1 MGWGG
6 NRYDLKGVLYSPHLS
21 NTYSVI
27 FPTLS
32 NSNTNYLELAH
43 TTEVKG
49 SVLQDYLFFFGCT
62 HGMQKFMG
70 QGSNCSDN
78 AKFLTCWATRE
89 VHGCLLDSPVTS
101 PGYLNLCLADQ
112 GFPCP
117 FPWV

>member
-49 SVLQDYLFFFGCT
+49 SVLQDYLFFLVALMAC
-62 HGMQKFMG
+62 K
-70 QGSNCSDN
+70 SS
-78 AKFLTCWATRE
+78 WARDRTA
-89 VHGCLLDSPVTS
+89 VTT
-101 PGYLNLCLADQ
+101 LN
-112 GFPCP
+112 F
-117 FPWV
+117 

>member
-49 SVLQDYLFFFGCT
+49 SVLQDYLFFFWL
-62 HGMQKFMG
+62 H
-70 QGSNCSDN
+70 SWH
-78 AKFLTCWATRE
+78 AK
-89 VHGCLLDSPVTS
+89 VHG
-101 PGYLNLCLADQ
+101 PGIELQ
-112 GFPCP
+112 
-117 FPWV
+117 